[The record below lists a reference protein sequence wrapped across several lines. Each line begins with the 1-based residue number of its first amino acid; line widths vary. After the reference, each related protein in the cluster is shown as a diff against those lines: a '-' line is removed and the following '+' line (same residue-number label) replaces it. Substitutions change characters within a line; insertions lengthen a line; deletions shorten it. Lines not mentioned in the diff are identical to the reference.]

1 MTPSQMLANAIS
13 IAALG
18 HNGQTDK
25 GGKPYIL
32 HTLKVMYLLKSE
44 DYELMAIAVLHDI
57 VEDQNISYVYLR
69 EQGMS
74 ERIIEG
80 IRIMTKQPGQTQEE
94 YLQLLLTSEDAM
106 RVKLSDLRHNSDF
119 RRLKGTTQKD
129 NDRLLK
135 YATMHYTIEQKLN
148 QLTKLPK

>member
-13 IAALG
+13 IAALS

-32 HTLKVMYLLKSE
+32 HTLKVMYYLKSE
-44 DYELMAIAVLHDI
+44 DYELMAIAVLHDV
-57 VEDQNISYVYLR
+57 VEDQNISYAYLR

-74 ERIIEG
+74 ERIIDG

-94 YLQLLLTSEDAM
+94 YLELLLTSVDAM
-106 RVKLSDLRHNSDF
+106 RVKLADLRHNSDF
-119 RRLKGTTQKD
+119 RRLKGTSPKD
-129 NDRLLK
+129 NARLLK
-135 YATMHYTIEQKLN
+135 YATMYYTIEQKL
-148 QLTKLPK
+148 KSVDIDG